1 MALSGVLSH
10 LAEALSAGGGDTR
23 KRMSDALR
31 RLDPKSCGGTTPGT
45 DKEGVT
51 PRELDLKALLPQRE
65 VEKEKEDDSCC
76 WMFLRR
82 EDLQSSSRAGLI
94 SSLA

>member
-23 KRMSDALR
+23 KRMGDALR
-31 RLDPKSCGGTTPGT
+31 RLDPKNCGGTTPGT
-45 DKEGVT
+45 DKEGVS
-51 PRELDLKALLPQRE
+51 PRELNLKALLPLRE
-65 VEKEKEDDSCC
+65 VEKENDLCC

-82 EDLQSSSRAGLI
+82 EDLQSSSGLY
-94 SSLA
+94 

>member
-31 RLDPKSCGGTTPGT
+31 RLDHKNCGGTTRGT
-45 DKEGVT
+45 DKKGAN
-51 PRELDLKALLPQRE
+51 PRDLNLKALLSQGE
-65 VEKEKEDDSCC
+65 VEKDDIRVAGCSFGGRTC
-76 WMFLRR
+76 RA
-82 EDLQSSSRAGLI
+82 RAGFI